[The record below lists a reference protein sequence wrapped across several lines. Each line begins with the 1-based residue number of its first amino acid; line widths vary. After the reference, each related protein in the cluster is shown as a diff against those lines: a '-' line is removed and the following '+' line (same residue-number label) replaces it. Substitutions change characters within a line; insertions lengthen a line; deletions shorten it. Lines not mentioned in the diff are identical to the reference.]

1 VGSTARFTR
10 CTPKSLLQRRSSL
23 RRHCSPLR
31 RCAPYD
37 RLPPRP
43 QPRNNRS
50 ANTAGRTGDNDG
62 FLRRHSRNV
71 QSYLE
76 DLFLRGSPPIEAADC
91 LRSRTVSAK
100 CRNPCHGTECKLG
113 RSDCV
118 RSFGSG
124 RCGYGRGGLHAD
136 PPLRNSNEISVFL
149 KLVER
154 LDSLDAETA
163 FAGIDA
169 FVERVRTDPAFRL
182 QLAQRGI
189 VDGLR
194 EIASLLQ
201 FLEHFSTL
209 VVTERVTERSASF

>member
-1 VGSTARFTR
+1 M
-10 CTPKSLLQRRSSL
+10 
-23 RRHCSPLR
+23 
-31 RCAPYD
+31 
-37 RLPPRP
+37 
-43 QPRNNRS
+43 
-50 ANTAGRTGDNDG
+50 
-62 FLRRHSRNV
+62 
-71 QSYLE
+71 
-76 DLFLRGSPPIEAADC
+76 
-91 LRSRTVSAK
+91 
-100 CRNPCHGTECKLG
+100 G

-209 VVTERVTERSASF
+209 VVTERVTERLVLAEYADNIDDLWDRLAEMIYLRRAVLDQHYGAAFEHIAMRAKRYLADSEMERFYGRLKKDPRMASFVPPYADAE